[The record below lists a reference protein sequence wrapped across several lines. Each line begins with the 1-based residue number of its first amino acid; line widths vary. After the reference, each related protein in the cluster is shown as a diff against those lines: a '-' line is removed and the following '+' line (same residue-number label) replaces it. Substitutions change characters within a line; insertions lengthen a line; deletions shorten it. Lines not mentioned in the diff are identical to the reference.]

1 MHSFPAW
8 GKAGKGV
15 LRVIRFEYF
24 KANNL
29 YLNRMKHKILRCL
42 LFCLVPG
49 FAVIHSCN
57 QITDVQSIKA
67 EKTVSLPNVLPDNHS
82 DITEGS
88 LRLEAFLK
96 YSGHQLPQNTE
107 EWKTYSEKL
116 RSTIIEKAG
125 VVMNHDLPLEI
136 METGRIQMK
145 GYTVRNIYFQTLP
158 GIYATANLYIP
169 DGKGPFPAVINM
181 LGHWTKGKIDSTGPQ
196 AVGHSLAV
204 NGYICLTIDPW
215 GAGERSTKHGQFEY
229 HGAGLGASLMNIG
242 EPLIGI
248 QISDNMRGVDL
259 LCSLPEADPS
269 KIGATGA
276 SGGGNQSMWLAAVDQ
291 RVKAVVPVVSVGTF
305 ESYVMRSNCICELL
319 NDGLTFTEEAGVL
332 ALANAVMP
340 CNHTKDIETFHPS
353 ETARSYNNAVPVF
366 KMLGLEKKI
375 SRQVFEL
382 THGYFPQDREAM
394 LGWFDLHLKGTGTG
408 IPRKEIPFKQLSEEK
423 LMVFHPGQRNNKV
436 ISTDEYCR
444 NRGIEL
450 RASYLD
456 AKSFNTG
463 LKRKELQD
471 ILRIFEKP
479 HVKNAHQHKTVEG
492 WERFSLETSDNKLI
506 PVLHYPP
513 VNKSAGYVIVCSPEG
528 KGGIELSLID
538 KLKEEGSGIVIADLS
553 GTGEVIS
560 TKSLSFDQTGKLHTL
575 ARAELWLGK
584 TILGEWVKEL
594 EVITQFLNTNYKSNK
609 ISIYGYKEA
618 GLAGLFLGIMK
629 GNIENITLRDAPL
642 SYLFDNRES
651 VDFFSMGIHLPGFLK
666 WGDLSLAAAL
676 SGKNITFINP
686 VTMSG
691 TTLSGDELKAFRD
704 EYENVRKICKTKGIA
719 SFN

>member
-1 MHSFPAW
+1 MQLSA
-8 GKAGKGV
+8 
-15 LRVIRFEYF
+15 I
-24 KANNL
+24 NL
-29 YLNRMKHKILRCL
+29 YLKPMKHIILRCFL
-42 LFCLVPG
+42 LCLVPG
-49 FAVIHSCN
+49 FAVIHSCK
-57 QITDVQSIKA
+57 QSTDIQPIKY
-67 EKTVSLPNVLPDNHS
+67 EKTVSLPNVLSENHS
-82 DITEGS
+82 DITEGR

-96 YSGHQLPQNTE
+96 YSGHQLPDNPE
-107 EWKTYSEKL
+107 DWKTYSEKL
-116 RSTIIEKAG
+116 RNTIIEKAG
-125 VVMNHDLPLEI
+125 VAMNHDLPLETI
-136 METGRIQMK
+136 ETGRIQMN

-158 GIYATANLYIP
+158 GIFATANLYVP

-181 LGHWTKGKIDSTGPQ
+181 LGHWTKGKLDSTGPQ

-248 QISDNMRGVDL
+248 QISDNIRGVDL

-276 SGGGNQSMWLAAVDQ
+276 SGGGNQAMWLAAVDQ

-340 CNHTKDIETFHPS
+340 CNHTQDIETFHPS

-366 KMLGLEKKI
+366 KMLGLDKNI
-375 SRQVFEL
+375 SRQIFEL

-408 IPRKEIPFKQLSEEK
+408 SPRKEIPFKQLSEEK
-423 LMVFHPGQRNNKV
+423 LMVFQPGQRNNKV
-436 ISTDEYCR
+436 ISTDEYCIS
-444 NRGIEL
+444 RGTEL
-450 RASYLD
+450 RTSYLD
-456 AKSFNTG
+456 AKSFNVG
-463 LKRKELQD
+463 LKRKELQE

-479 HVKNAHQHKTVEG
+479 FVKNARQHNTVEG

-506 PVLHYPP
+506 PILHYPP
-513 VNKSAGYVIVCSPEG
+513 VDKSAGYVIVCGPEG

-560 TKSLSFDQTGKLHTL
+560 TNSLSFDQTAKLHTL
-575 ARAELWLGK
+575 SRAELWLGK

-594 EVITQFLNTNYKSNK
+594 ELVTQFLNTNYKAGK

-618 GLAGLFLGIMK
+618 GLAGLFLGVLK
-629 GNIENITLRDAPL
+629 GNIENITLCDAPL

-676 SGKNITFINP
+676 TGKNVTFINP
-686 VTMSG
+686 VTISG
-691 TTLSGDELKAFRD
+691 NSIDESNLKDFQGEFD
-704 EYENVRKICKTKGIA
+704 KIRSNCGLKGKTSLVKLK
-719 SFN
+719 

>member
-1 MHSFPAW
+1 
-8 GKAGKGV
+8 
-15 LRVIRFEYF
+15 
-24 KANNL
+24 
-29 YLNRMKHKILRCL
+29 MKHIIIRCL
-42 LFCLVPG
+42 FLCFIPV
-49 FAVIHSCN
+49 FAATHSCT
-57 QITDVQSIKA
+57 QSTDIKYVGI
-67 EKTVSLPNVLPDNHS
+67 EKTVILPNVLPENHS
-82 DITEGS
+82 DITEGR
-88 LRLEAFLK
+88 LRLEAFFR
-96 YSGHQLPQNTE
+96 YSGHILPDNPE
-107 EWKTYSEKL
+107 GWKAYSEKL
-116 RSTIIEKAG
+116 RNTIIEKAG
-125 VVMNHDLPLEI
+125 VVMNHDLPVDIL
-136 METGRIQMK
+136 ETGRTQMK

-158 GIYATANLYIP
+158 GVYATANLYIP

-259 LCSLPEADPS
+259 LSSLPEADPS

-291 RVKAVVPVVSVGTF
+291 RIKAVVPVVSVGTF

-353 ETARSYNNAVPVF
+353 EMIRSYDNAVPVF
-366 KMLGLEKKI
+366 KMLGLEKNI
-375 SRQVFEL
+375 SRQIFEL
-382 THGYFPQDREAM
+382 THGYFAEDREAM
-394 LGWFDLHLKGTGTG
+394 LGWFDLHLKGTGDG
-408 IPRKEIPFKQLSEEK
+408 SPRKEIPFKQLSEEK
-423 LMVFHPGQRNNKV
+423 LMVFQPGQRNDKV

-444 NRGIEL
+444 SRGIEL
-450 RASYLD
+450 RTSFLE

-463 LKRKELQD
+463 KKRKELQD
-471 ILRIFEKP
+471 ILRITEEP
-479 HVKNAHQHKTVEG
+479 YVKKANQYNTMDG

-506 PVLHYPP
+506 PLLLFPP
-513 VNKSAGYVIVCSPEG
+513 VNKSAGYVILCSPEG
-528 KGGIELSLID
+528 KSSIELSLVD
-538 KLKEEGSGIVIADLS
+538 KLKAEGSGIVIADLS

-560 TKSLSFDQTGKLHTL
+560 TRSLSFDRTARLHTL
-575 ARAELWLGK
+575 SRAELWLGK

-594 EVITQFLNTNYKSNK
+594 DLITQFLNSNFKADK
-609 ISIYGYKEA
+609 ISFYGYREA
-618 GLAGLFLGIMK
+618 ALAGLFLGVVK
-629 GNIENITLRDAPL
+629 GNIDDVTLSNAPV
-642 SYLFDNRES
+642 SYLFDNRDS
-651 VDFFSMGIHLPGFLK
+651 VNFFSMGIHLPGFLK

-676 SGKNITFINP
+676 GGRNIRFINP

-691 TTLSGDELKAFRD
+691 ADISGDKLNAFKE
-704 EYENVRKICKTKGIA
+704 EYDHLRTICKTKGSI
-719 SFN
+719 SFND